1 MNGMKFGVTIPNNW
15 GIEDPLQVLA
25 LGPLAEGLG
34 YDSLWVMDHTFN
46 IGFIRERLDDKPYY
60 HPLTFLSYLAATTQ
74 RVLLG
79 TSVLVLPSH
88 NPVDLA
94 KYSAT
99 LDQVS
104 SGRLILGV
112 GVGSMPEEFQALG
125 VPMRERGSLT
135 DESIAIMKELW
146 TNPYPSYHSSRWN
159 FSDLRFSPKP
169 LQKPHIPLWIGGSSP
184 GALRRTAALG
194 DGWHPSGISPEE
206 FSLGKREIE
215 ELTSNAGRD
224 PESIAMSMRVEVE
237 VLPGAP
243 SGYGAGRRDTLAG
256 DDPSRIV
263 AAVEAY
269 RAAGAEHIVFALNSG
284 DVPGITRLM
293 ESIAQDVIPKLR

>member
-1 MNGMKFGVTIPNNW
+1 
-15 GIEDPLQVLA
+15 
-25 LGPLAEGLG
+25 
-34 YDSLWVMDHTFN
+34 MDHTFN

-60 HPLTFLSYLAATTQ
+60 HPLAFLSYLAATTQ

-88 NPVDLA
+88 HPVDLA

-104 SGRLILGV
+104 GGRVILGV
-112 GVGSMPEEFQALG
+112 GAGSMPEEFQALG
-125 VPMRERGSLT
+125 VPMRQRGSLT

-146 TNPYPSYHSSRWN
+146 TNPYPSYQSRRWS

-184 GALRRTAALG
+184 AALRRTAASG
-194 DGWHPSGISPEE
+194 DGWHPNGLSPEE
-206 FSLGKREIE
+206 FSLGKKEIE
-215 ELTSNAGRD
+215 ELASKAGRD
-224 PESIAMSMRVEVE
+224 PESIIMSTRIEVE
-237 VLPGAP
+237 VRPGDP
-243 SGYGAGRRDTLAG
+243 SGYGEDRSRLSGN
-256 DDPSRIV
+256 DPDRII

-269 RAAGAEHIVFALNSG
+269 QAAGVDHIVFALNSD
-284 DVPGITRLM
+284 DVPAITRIM
-293 ESIAQDVIPKLR
+293 ESISQDVIPKLA